1 MNQTIKYGT
10 DEYGNVWSAVAQIEP
25 MGGTPC
31 YRIDKESLEE
41 PPECSIGKRPIVDNG
56 SWKVIPISLDCV
68 KEDGNIRRKNSLEL
82 MRDGLEEIPRGMKI
96 VTENG
101 LKLEPKTLEERLKTK
116 EITQEEYNNLKN
128 LNVILKLE
136 DIDKKS
142 VRALREWYSS
152 QSGCPESLKSLEACA
167 IKIRKELL

>member
-1 MNQTIKYGT
+1 MIQKYGT
-10 DEYGNVWSAVAQIEP
+10 DEFGNVWMDFAQIEP
-25 MGGTPC
+25 VGGTPC
-31 YRIDKESLEE
+31 FNPERETLEE
-41 PPECSIGKRPIVDNG
+41 PPEYPVGKRPIVDNG
-56 SWKVIPISLDCV
+56 SWKIIPIAIDCIWENGV
-68 KEDGNIRRKNSLEL
+68 IRHRNSLEL

-116 EITQEEYNNLKN
+116 EITQEEYNSLKN
-128 LNVILKLE
+128 LSVILKLE

-142 VRALREWYSS
+142 IRALREWYSS
-152 QSGCPESLKSLEACA
+152 QSGCPEVLKSLETCA